1 MEHDPCVSNFKFV
14 SSFNYKTA
22 LTPSFLLSGW
32 IWETTEKGN
41 RRKVPPTAT
50 ESLCQNEKWRMMEKG
65 RDLCLMRN
73 MNSSKKKEKKKEK
86 RETWLLLLTMNV
98 MTSKYSSFLFFI
110 FDLNNAMTVTNHT
123 TCLYSELWLVRG
135 REKLWIHNITT
146 YNLLHR
152 KIVIKIIWF
161 AWS

>member
-1 MEHDPCVSNFKFV
+1 MCLEFQIRFKFQLQDSFNSFF
-14 SSFNYKTA
+14 SSFWVN
-22 LTPSFLLSGW
+22 
-32 IWETTEKGN
+32 
-41 RRKVPPTAT
+41 
-50 ESLCQNEKWRMMEKG
+50 
-65 RDLCLMRN
+65 MRN
-73 MNSSKKKEKKKEK
+73 HRKGKSQKSSPHSDRITLSEWEVEDDGKRPWLMSYEKHELIKKKEK

>member
-1 MEHDPCVSNFKFV
+1 MCLEFQIRFKFQLQDSFNF
-14 SSFNYKTA
+14 SSFWVN
-22 LTPSFLLSGW
+22 
-32 IWETTEKGN
+32 
-41 RRKVPPTAT
+41 
-50 ESLCQNEKWRMMEKG
+50 
-65 RDLCLMRN
+65 MRN
-73 MNSSKKKEKKKEK
+73 HRKGKSQKSSPHSHRITLSEWEVEDDGKRPWLMSYEKHELIKKKEK